1 MRYFRVQSGDVDP
14 GYLLDPEAQ
23 VSEQWG
29 GTDRRP
35 GVSVCESRADLAR
48 YLAGPGQGIPYG
60 SGGWIL
66 VELEGEELAE
76 RGLDWE
82 HGEILVRPTR
92 LVAVTSLD
100 DDEEMWDMISA
111 AYDAAA

>member
-1 MRYFRVQSGDVDP
+1 MTTYFRVQPGNDP
-14 GYLLDPEAQ
+14 SYLLDPEAQ

-29 GTDRRP
+29 GTDTRE
-35 GVSVCESRADLAR
+35 GVSVCESREDLAI
-48 YLAGPGQGIPYG
+48 YLATAGQGIPYG
-60 SGGWIL
+60 SGGWVL
-66 VELEGEELAE
+66 VELEGDELAQ

-92 LVAVTSLD
+92 IVAVTSLD